1 MIITYPL
8 NGIEYSAQD
17 AETYLSSRTSGLFS
31 DEVDFVPSGMTVT
44 ISPFLA
50 WIKNTQFSGKSVA
63 VTEPVE
69 VTISPADSTLDRIDR
84 IVLRFSTSKNASEI
98 VVLKGEVSSLPN
110 AKELTRTNI
119 VYELCLAEVLI
130 NAGVTSLSELN
141 VRSTILDEKLCGLMR
156 DGVTRIPT
164 ANLQRQVD
172 DLLEVLRKE
181 LEAVENDSQYLL
193 KNGNVAMTGNF
204 NNGGF
209 RSTNLATPENE
220 TDAVNKEYADNNFLP
235 AYKYSDIE
243 HMAEIAYHEPPVF
256 SMLPDGTERWINP
269 PMLLNVE
276 YKTLEFLDGI
286 PIWTKVVDCG
296 MLPNK
301 STKTI
306 TLFKKELMP
315 DILDFNAVVLDSR
328 EGYETVQKL
337 PCYGTDG
344 QVVAIGYIGATGKFT
359 LRTFS
364 DVSFCNCYVIV
375 KYQPRL

>member
-50 WIKNTQFSGKSVA
+50 WIKNAQFSGKSVA

-98 VVLKGEVSSLPN
+98 VVLKGEASSLPN

-130 NAGVTSLSELN
+130 NAGLTSLSELN

-172 DLLEVLRKE
+172 ELLEDLRKE

-209 RSTNLATPENE
+209 RSTNLAEPEAE
-220 TDAVNKEYADNNFLP
+220 ADAVNKAYVDKNFLP
-235 AYKYSDIE
+235 ANKWQDIDF
-243 HMAEIAYHEPPVF
+243 ADTAYYEPPVF
-256 SMLPDGTERWINP
+256 STFPDNTERWINP
-269 PMLLNVE
+269 PMLPNVE
-276 YKTLEFLDGI
+276 YKTLEFLDGT

-301 STKTI
+301 STKAI
-306 TLFKKELMP
+306 TLFEKELMP